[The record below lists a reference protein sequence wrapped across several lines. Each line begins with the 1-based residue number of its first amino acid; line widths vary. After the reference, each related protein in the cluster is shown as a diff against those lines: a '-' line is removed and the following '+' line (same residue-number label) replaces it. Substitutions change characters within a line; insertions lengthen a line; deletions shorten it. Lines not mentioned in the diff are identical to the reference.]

1 MLLLL
6 KMIIDLRERGNKMK
20 KLMALLLSL
29 AMVLGLAGCN
39 SNTPKEDASA
49 EAPTGAS
56 TELEDKLVIYSTHSE
71 KMLEAVSDA
80 FTEKTGVEVEFINLK
95 GELAD
100 RVRAEKENPQAD
112 IMFGGA
118 SSLFIEMT
126 EEGIF
131 EPTTPTWAD
140 ELDPMFKDTEGN
152 WYGTI
157 KTPVMIFYNKEML
170 TNEQAPKDWADLA
183 KEEYKGLIV
192 SRDSASSSIRSTMM
206 SLIFQSYKKDKIDEA
221 WNFMKNLDTNMKN
234 YYNSET
240 MLFQAIGKKEAAIS
254 YATQSSIIDNITK
267 NNMPLEIVDAES
279 GSVIITDGI
288 AAIKN
293 APHPN
298 AAKAFVEFAGSAEIQ
313 AMFANEFNRIPTLNS
328 ALKDCPEWM
337 QTEYKAMDVDWSV
350 LSEKQSEWLQK
361 WDSEIRNADK
371 DLKSE

>member
-1 MLLLL
+1 
-6 KMIIDLRERGNKMK
+6 MK
-20 KLMALLLSL
+20 KVLILLLSL
-29 AMVLGLAGCN
+29 VLVFGLAGCN
-39 SNTPKEDASA
+39 SNTPKDDASA
-49 EAPTGAS
+49 ETPTGAS
-56 TELEDKLVIYSTHSE
+56 SELEDKLVIYSTHSE
-71 KMLEAVSDA
+71 EMLEAVSDA

-131 EPTTPTWAD
+131 EPTTPTWAG
-140 ELDPMFKDTEGN
+140 ELDSMFKDSEGN

-157 KTPVMIFYNKEML
+157 KTPVMMFYNKEML

-206 SLIFQSYKKDKIDEA
+206 SLIFQSYRNDKIDEA
-221 WNFMKNLDTNMKN
+221 WSFLKNLDTNMKN
-234 YYNSET
+234 YYNSGT
-240 MLFQAIGKKEAAIS
+240 MLFQSIGKKEAAIS
-254 YATQSSIIDNITK
+254 YATQSSIIDNITQ
-267 NNMPLEIVDAES
+267 NNMPLEIIDAES
-279 GSVIITDGI
+279 GSVIITDGV
-288 AAIKN
+288 AAIKS

-313 AMFANEFNRIPTLNS
+313 AKFANEFNRIPTLNS

>member
-131 EPTTPTWAD
+131 EPTTPTWAG
-140 ELDPMFKDTEGN
+140 ELDSMFKDSEGN

-157 KTPVMIFYNKEML
+157 KTPVMMFYNKEML

-206 SLIFQSYKKDKIDEA
+206 SLIFQSYRNDKIDEA
-221 WNFMKNLDTNMKN
+221 WSFLKNLDTNMKN
-234 YYNSET
+234 YYNSGT
-240 MLFQAIGKKEAAIS
+240 MLFQSIGKKEAAIS
-254 YATQSSIIDNITK
+254 YATQSSIIDNITQ
-267 NNMPLEIVDAES
+267 NNMPLEIIDAES
-279 GSVIITDGI
+279 GSVIITDGV
-288 AAIKN
+288 AAIKS

-371 DLKSE
+371 DLKKE

>member
-1 MLLLL
+1 
-6 KMIIDLRERGNKMK
+6 MK
-20 KLMALLLSL
+20 KIVAILLSL
-29 AMVLGLAGCN
+29 VVTFGLVGCN
-39 SNTPKEDASA
+39 SSNTAVEKPA
-49 EAPTGAS
+49 EAKEAVS
-56 TELEDKLVIYSTHSE
+56 TELENKLVIYSTHSE

-112 IMFGGA
+112 IMYGGA

-131 EPTTPTWAD
+131 EPTTPTWAG
-140 ELDPMFKDTEGN
+140 ELDPMFKDAEGN

-157 KTPVMIFYNKEML
+157 KTPVMMFYNTEML
-170 TNEQAPKDWADLA
+170 TADQAPKDWTDLA

-206 SLIFQSYKKDKIDEA
+206 SLIYNSYKDDKIDEA
-221 WNFMKNLDTNMKN
+221 WSFLEKLDSNMNN
-234 YYNSET
+234 YYNSGT
-240 MLFQAIGKKEAAIS
+240 MLFQAVGKKEAAIS
-254 YATQSSIIDNITK
+254 FATQSSIMDNVTK

-293 APHPN
+293 SPHPN
-298 AAKAFVEFAGSAEIQ
+298 AAKAFVEFAGSVEIQ
-313 AMFANEFNRIPTLNS
+313 AKFANEFNRMPTLNS
-328 ALKDCPEWM
+328 ALADCPEWM
-337 QTEYKAMDVDWSV
+337 QKNYKAMNVDWDVVSQN
-350 LSEKQSEWLQK
+350 QSKLLQK
-361 WDSEIRNADK
+361 WDTEIRNADK
-371 DLKSE
+371 DLKNK

>member
-1 MLLLL
+1 
-6 KMIIDLRERGNKMK
+6 MK
-20 KLMALLLSL
+20 KIMALLLSL
-29 AMVLGLAGCN
+29 AMVFGLVGCN
-39 SNTPKEDASA
+39 SNTPKEVTPS

-56 TELEDKLVIYSTHSE
+56 SELEDKLVIYSTHSE
-71 KMLEAVSDA
+71 EMLEAVSDA

-131 EPTTPTWAD
+131 EPSTPTWAE
-140 ELDPMFKDTEGN
+140 ELDPMFKDAEGN

-157 KTPVMIFYNKEML
+157 KTPVMMFYNKEML
-170 TNEQAPKDWADLA
+170 TNEQAPKDWTDLA

-206 SLIFQSYKKDKIDEA
+206 SLIFQSYKNDKIDEA
-221 WNFMKNLDTNMKN
+221 WSFLKNLDTNMKN

-267 NNMPLEIVDAES
+267 NNMPLEIIDAES

-293 APHPN
+293 AQHPN

-313 AMFANEFNRIPTLNS
+313 AKFANEFNRIPTLNS

>member
-1 MLLLL
+1 MFLIL
-6 KMIIDLRERGNKMK
+6 KMTIDLRERGNKMK

-39 SNTPKEDASA
+39 SNTPKEDASS

-170 TNEQAPKDWADLA
+170 TNEQAPKDWTDLA

-206 SLIFQSYKKDKIDEA
+206 SLIFQSYKNDKIDEA

-267 NNMPLEIVDAES
+267 NNMPLEIIDAES

>member
-1 MLLLL
+1 
-6 KMIIDLRERGNKMK
+6 MK

-39 SNTPKEDASA
+39 SNTPKEDASS

-170 TNEQAPKDWADLA
+170 TNEQAPKDWTDLA

-206 SLIFQSYKKDKIDEA
+206 SLIFQSYKNDKIDEA

-267 NNMPLEIVDAES
+267 NNMPLEIIDAES

>member
-1 MLLLL
+1 
-6 KMIIDLRERGNKMK
+6 MK
-20 KLMALLLSL
+20 KLTALLLSL
-29 AMVLGLAGCN
+29 LIVFSLVGCSN
-39 SNTPKEDASA
+39 NTPAP
-49 EAPTGAS
+49 EAPAETSEKAPI
-56 TELEDKLVIYSTHSE
+56 EVQEKLEDKLVIYSTHSE
-71 KMLEAVSDA
+71 EMIETVADA

-131 EPTTPTWAD
+131 EPTATSWAE
-140 ELDPMFKDTEGN
+140 ELDPMFKDAAGN

-157 KTPVMIFYNKEML
+157 KTPVMMFYNTEML
-170 TNEQAPKDWADLA
+170 TTEQAPKDWSDLSK
-183 KEEYKGLIV
+183 KEYEGLIV

-206 SLIFQSYKKDKIDEA
+206 SLIYKSYEDEKIDEA
-221 WNFMKNLDTNMKN
+221 WNLLKDIDANMKN

-254 YATQSSIIDNITK
+254 FATQSSIIDNVSK
-267 NNMPLEIVDAES
+267 NNMPLEIVDATS
-279 GSVIITDGI
+279 GSIIITDGI

-293 APHPN
+293 APHPI

-313 AMFANEFNRIPTLNS
+313 AKLANEFNRIPTLNS
-328 ALKDCPEWM
+328 ALADCPEWM

-350 LSEKQSEWLQK
+350 VSEKQSEWLQK
-361 WDSEIRNADK
+361 WDTEIRNADK
-371 DLKSE
+371 DLKKE